1 MAFLP
6 LIPQPTDQ
14 LSVSQ
19 ANILNN
25 FTILG
30 AIAGNSNVGSTTLN
44 NTAGFNF
51 LNLALQG
58 GTLPSFNG
66 NDGLWAGTYAVTG
79 KNELW
84 AQYQQGA
91 TQYQYPISASTLSN
105 NPTPGTG
112 VDSWSYL
119 PSGMIIKQGSG
130 TTTAGAY
137 TYNFPTGAN
146 IPVFTQ
152 VLDVIVGT
160 YDLTNADTNT
170 FVRLYN
176 FNPTQLFLYGSART
190 TTTPKIAG
198 FSYIAIGY

>member
-19 ANILNN
+19 GNILNN

-30 AIAGNSNVGSTTLN
+30 AIAGNANVGSATIN
-44 NTAGFNF
+44 NTAGFNSI
-51 LNLALQG
+51 NLALQG
-58 GTLPSFNG
+58 GTVPSFNG
-66 NDGLWAGTYAVTG
+66 NNGFWAGTYAVTT

-91 TQYQYPISASTLSN
+91 GQFQYPISASTLSN
-105 NPTPGTG
+105 TPTPGTG
-112 VDSWSYL
+112 VDSWCYL
-119 PSGMIIKQGSG
+119 PSGMIMKQGSG

-137 TYNFPTGAN
+137 TYNFPVGAN

-152 VLDVIVGT
+152 VLDVVIGT
-160 YDLTNADTNT
+160 YDLSPVDTDT
-170 FVRLYN
+170 FVRLRN
-176 FNPTQLFLYGSART
+176 FNPTQLLLYGSART
-190 TTTPKIAG
+190 TVTPKIAG